1 MENIIRRLLEKLMRG
16 RVRLRKLPADA
27 GGGKIYMSDAGGL
40 GALLKPMSKQ
50 DPVLINAAK
59 FMVKP
64 GNTIW
69 DIGGNLGIF
78 SAVSSYL
85 STSKGS
91 VYTFEPDVEIIKLL
105 RKTAQQQSP
114 QNAAMNIVPSAVA
127 KTTGLRQFHI
137 AARARASNSFAD
149 YGNTQQGGVLET
161 QTVVALS
168 LDDCLQWLPKPDVV
182 KIDVEGA
189 EHELLFDS
197 ANLLRTAR
205 PIILC
210 EVSIG
215 NEEIISRAFLSN
227 DYVMFDVEKEYKLDN
242 QIKKAVWN
250 TLGIPKEK
258 LADYLPE

>member
-1 MENIIRRLLEKLMRG
+1 MEKILRRLLEKILRG
-16 RVRLRKLPADA
+16 RVRLRKLPDDV

-50 DPVLINAAK
+50 DPMLINAAK

-64 GNTIW
+64 GNVVW
-69 DIGGNLGIF
+69 DIGGNLGLF
-78 SAVSSYL
+78 STVASYMA
-85 STSKGS
+85 SSKGV
-91 VYTFEPDVEIIKLL
+91 VYTFEPDVEIVKLL
-105 RKTAQQQSP
+105 RKTARVQSP
-114 QNAAMNIVPSAVA
+114 QNAPMNIIPSAVA
-127 KTTGLRQFHI
+127 NKTGLREFHL
-137 AARARASNSFAD
+137 AARARASNSLAD

-189 EHELLFDS
+189 EHEILFDG
-197 ANLLRTAR
+197 ATLLSTAR

-215 NEEIISRAFLSN
+215 NEETIGDAFTSN
-227 DYVMFDVEKEYKLDN
+227 DYVMFDAEEEYKMDN
-242 QIKKAVWN
+242 KIKKAAWN

-258 LADYLPE
+258 LADYLP